1 MRAFSEKE
9 MVLLTEHLKKEQSL
23 REIAER
29 ENAEIFNLMEQYAE
43 MTYLYQVEELSPE
56 AEAQFEQL
64 NQVMIEEETQ
74 RTIRQAQLE
83 EAAQMDEKPRIA
95 GRWAQIRRAYLQSY
109 HPEEWLRMLRTGEA
123 APHLQQIQQETEARY
138 RAMYQREEE
147 RQILGQNLKGLEE
160 IQRSRMIEAQITEV
174 LTADLAH

>member
-1 MRAFSEKE
+1 MSEHRYR
-9 MVLLTEHLKKEQSL
+9 LILCD
-23 REIAER
+23 
-29 ENAEIFNLMEQYAE
+29 NLA
-43 MTYLYQVEELSPE
+43 
-56 AEAQFEQL
+56 ADKF
-64 NQVMIEEETQ
+64 

>member
-1 MRAFSEKE
+1 

-64 NQVMIEEETQ
+64 NQVTIKEETQ
-74 RTIRQAQLE
+74 RAIRQAQ
-83 EAAQMDEKPRIA
+83 MDGGHRFGEHISNRT
-95 GRWAQIRRAYLQSY
+95 IRRSGY
-109 HPEEWLRMLRTGEA
+109 GC
-123 APHLQQIQQETEARY
+123 
-138 RAMYQREEE
+138 
-147 RQILGQNLKGLEE
+147 
-160 IQRSRMIEAQITEV
+160 
-174 LTADLAH
+174 

>member
-1 MRAFSEKE
+1 
-9 MVLLTEHLKKEQSL
+9 MVLLTEHLKKERSL

-64 NQVMIEEETQ
+64 NQVTIEEETQ

-83 EAAQMDEKPRIA
+83 EAAQMDQKPRIA

-123 APHLQQIQQETEARY
+123 TPHLQQIQQETETRY